1 MDNQFGIPVYHWPK
15 KTRVFRTIM
24 SLLKHIA
31 QALSDDHDFPNDPTL
46 DAWSTKLEALGGDLK
61 LAQKYALRLWAN
73 LDRLERLHPEGI
85 SRKIK
90 NWAEDGV
97 YDVWDEY
104 TPENTLQRMQ
114 VLKGYLTWQI
124 NHAQEIFRGHDST
137 RRTGQSEDFPH
148 VPSGESLEK
157 NLELRGANI
166 PKARDLAAETIDL
179 SGQLR
184 HNESLTQLCES
195 SAYFGME
202 SVFDLDKLPRASQED
217 VEDSVEHRLL
227 TKYLL
232 HSVEEHSR
240 ISNDRADELY
250 EERRDR

>member
-1 MDNQFGIPVYHWPK
+1 MDNQFGIPVYYWPK
-15 KTRVFRTIM
+15 KTRIFRTIM
-24 SLLKHIA
+24 SLLKRIA
-31 QALSDDHDFPNDPTL
+31 QALSDDHDFPHALSGESLERRLEFLGANLAMAQLIVDGILEIVSKGYPGANIPKFVEQEVYFRMDSVFDL
-46 DAWSTKLEALGGDLK
+46 DAITSRMVGDDIRDLT
-61 LAQKYALRLWAN
+61 AY
-73 LDRLERLHPEGI
+73 
-85 SRKIK
+85 
-90 NWAEDGV
+90 
-97 YDVWDEY
+97 
-104 TPENTLQRMQ
+104 Q
-114 VLKGYLTWQI
+114 VLVRYVLQKV
-124 NHAQEIFRGHDST
+124 QEYQES

-148 VPSGESLEK
+148 APSRESLEK

-166 PKARDLAAETIDL
+166 LKARDLAAETIDL

-227 TKYLL
+227 TKYLI

-240 ISNDRADELY
+240 IPNDRADELY